1 MRLQTDVKAGQI
13 WGDKD
18 KRRQGRQIRVE
29 QISDGI
35 AQCSIRQSEESEFSQ
50 RLTRI
55 SLDRFSRYQL
65 IKDAEQGASE
75 SGAAA
80 ATTSPASEDVT
91 ETLVA

>member
-1 MRLQTDVKAGQI
+1 MGLQTDVKAGQI

-35 AQCSIRQSEESEFSQ
+35 AQCSIRQGEESEFSQ

-65 IKDAEQGASE
+65 IKDVEQGAGE
-75 SGAAA
+75 SS
-80 ATTSPASEDVT
+80 ATATSPASEEVS
-91 ETLVA
+91 ERLMA